1 MTASTQRLLSK
12 IKRRAEAETKRS
24 SLSDYKDFENDV
36 HQVLCSL
43 FPYSVL
49 ESIRLFSPSQP
60 KEKTFGFEIDN
71 LIHLHHEGVDY
82 IIVVEAK
89 NQEVIV
95 NGGDWECSYYSIKNQ
110 ETEVKKVNNQVSRHI
125 KTLREYLSPI
135 AGSIDLQFA
144 AIVVSASPWQS
155 MEHSSG
161 NRNSALHL
169 CSIYDLPK
177 LLSTQFNTEG
187 KTDRATPTVFRVHQS
202 QFLNL
207 LRLGQAVPTL
217 GHPESVNAIRYVERC
232 RRELD
237 AQIFREFK
245 PTEGLWAIN
254 GSAGM
259 GKSVLLAYTAC
270 VLTSGYELAL
280 NPISEDENDT
290 VFAMTADKKLKS
302 IGMFFSS
309 RTKNSAEEKEKGSYI
324 DLDQGEIGI
333 MAMSHK
339 QLESLQSWY
348 DYFVDLFQRNDPNGL
363 IRFRKP
369 QFFVAGISGKI
380 SNRNWAALLVDE
392 AHDLKPRT
400 EQTLAK
406 EHQKKGFFLCVACD
420 RHQKLQH
427 VSEDAKLIEGLNFS
441 LKTNRLFQIYRNPT
455 PIYVASLALMFRW
468 FAQAGNGPIVIP
480 TKHQLDKQ
488 FGFHVKGDLAMLTGM
503 HLSIMNDAHP
513 ANSWSHTVAS
523 FPDVET
529 GFNALTEAN
538 LEPDDILWVRFSQE
552 DNRFD
557 YEKIQRHFTYHNC
570 RTREAVDI
578 NDKYIK
584 GQDFNIVVIEG
595 FPSFM
600 DDWGDGDKST
610 QESQMWKFR
619 RELYLCASRATTF
632 LYFINN
638 SAKTEQGLRIRNE
651 IDSLVAACSAPA
663 NPESGGTKEWKFHIP
678 HSKNRRQLKVFTDT
692 DLVSVEEQDAPTQE
706 PAPRTEESTQ
716 PTSTPSKQ
724 KSNTHEKSIPKE
736 QVPVTEPTS
745 GKPEEVEDPQEED
758 PSFNGH
764 AWKVPVHQPLSVD
777 EFSLLMEVHH
787 QEIVKTLNKE
797 YGMQADAATILH
809 ISLMSRIASEHY
821 DTFLIDES
829 ETITAIER
837 AKKEALNIFEDKAG
851 GLKDK
856 RNQVEKNKPNTSTS
870 KIRSA
875 QESMTPVASKLA
887 QEPKKDPK
895 KESKPMPIVTMQPP
909 IVVNELAELLDLKAF
924 QLMADLIK
932 LRIFVA
938 PDQTIKAKVARKLCK
953 LHGYE
958 LEIQQPSKNSTRR
971 SKKKQ

>member
-12 IKRRAEAETKRS
+12 IKRRAEAETKQS

-49 ESIRLFSPSQP
+49 ESVRLFSPSQP

-82 IIVVEAK
+82 IIVIEAK
-89 NQEVIV
+89 NQEVTI
-95 NGGDWECSYYSIKNQ
+95 NGADWECSYYSKERQ
-110 ETEVKKVNNQVSRHI
+110 QTETKKVNHQVSKHI
-125 KTLREYLSPI
+125 KTLREYISPI

-155 MEHSSG
+155 TEHGRG

-187 KTDRATPTVFRVHQS
+187 KTDRAIPAIFRVHQS

-217 GHPESVNAIRYVERC
+217 GHPECTNAIRYVERC

-245 PTEGLWAIN
+245 PTSGLWAIN

-270 VLTSGYELAL
+270 VLTSGYELAI
-280 NPISEDENDT
+280 NPISEDEHDT
-290 VFAMTADKKLKS
+290 IFAMRADKKLRS

-309 RTKNSAEEKEKGSYI
+309 RVKNSAEEKGMDSYI

-348 DYFVDLFQRNDPNGL
+348 DYFVGLFQRNDPNGL

-369 QFFVAGISGKI
+369 QFFVAGISGEI

-400 EQTLAK
+400 EQALAK
-406 EHQKKGFFLCVACD
+406 EHQEKNFFLCVACD

-455 PIYVASLALMFRW
+455 SIYVASLALMFRW
-468 FAQAGNGPIVIP
+468 FAQPGSGPIVIP

-488 FGFHVKGDLAMLTGM
+488 FGFRVKGDLAMLTGI

-538 LEPDDILWVRFSQE
+538 LEPEDILWVRFSQE
-552 DNRFD
+552 DSRFD

-600 DDWGDGDKST
+600 DDWGDGHKST

-638 SAKTEQGLRIRNE
+638 SAKTEQGIRIRNE

-663 NPESGGTKEWKFHIP
+663 NPESGGTKKWKFHIP

-692 DLVSVEEQDAPTQE
+692 DLIPVEEQDAATPEPTLRE
-706 PAPRTEESTQ
+706 EESTQ
-716 PTSTPSKQ
+716 TTSILSKERGNTTEKPT
-724 KSNTHEKSIPKE
+724 PKE
-736 QVPVTEPTS
+736 QAPVTEPS
-745 GKPEEVEDPQEED
+745 SAKPKDEEGHQEED
-758 PSFNGH
+758 SSFHGH
-764 AWKVPVHQPLSVD
+764 EWKVPVHQVLSVA
-777 EFSLLMEVHH
+777 EFALLMEVQH

-797 YGMQADAATILH
+797 YSMQADAATILP

-821 DTFLIDES
+821 ETFLVDES
-829 ETITAIER
+829 EPTTAIGQ
-837 AKKEALNIFEDKAG
+837 AKKKALDIFEEDAG
-851 GLKDK
+851 DRQSKWSHI
-856 RNQVEKNKPNTSTS
+856 EKNKP
-870 KIRSA
+870 KITTITGGSA
-875 QESMTPVASKLA
+875 KVSMTPVASIPK
-887 QEPKKDPK
+887 QEPKKEPK
-895 KESKPMPIVTMQPP
+895 PKPIITIQPP
-909 IVVNELAELLDLKAF
+909 IVVTELAECLDLKPF

-932 LRIFVA
+932 LEIFVA
-938 PDQTIKAKVARKLCK
+938 PHQAIEPKIAKKLCQM
-953 LHGYE
+953 HGYVFK
-958 LEIQQPSKNSTRR
+958 IHNKKN
-971 SKKKQ
+971 KKRKR